1 MVYLEDTLTHDK
13 SRFVFTRTW
22 HFLIRLMQASAKFQ
36 KLELPDLSDFPAN
49 FGKFPKVDLS
59 DFPANFGKFP
69 KVDLSDLSVISE
81 THIST
86 P

>member
-1 MVYLEDTLTHDK
+1 
-13 SRFVFTRTW
+13 
-22 HFLIRLMQASAKFQ
+22 MQASAKFQ
-36 KLELPDLSDFPAN
+36 KLDLPDLSDFPAS
-49 FGKFPKVDLS
+49 FGKFQKVGLS

-81 THIST
+81 THITT